1 MLKIVLATN
10 NLGKKREIQEIL
22 KGLPIELA
30 LAGDFPGCPDSD
42 EPFDTYL
49 ENAEDKARLVAE
61 YTGCWAL
68 ADDSG
73 LEVDFLKGRPGVL
86 SARYA
91 GNGVSYEDNYRK
103 VLQELEGVP
112 EERRGALFRCQMV
125 LRNPQGKQFV
135 TEGSLR
141 GRITEKPLGE
151 GGFGYDP
158 IFLLPE
164 EGKTLAQMTS
174 ERKNSISHRRRA
186 LAGMLPHF
194 RELANA
200 SNPRFSS

>member
-10 NLGKKREIQEIL
+10 NRGKKREIREIL

-30 LAGDFPGCPDSD
+30 LAGDFPGCPDSE
-42 EPFDTYL
+42 EPYDTYL

-91 GNGVSYEDNYRK
+91 GEGASYEDNYRK
-103 VLQELEGVP
+103 ILCELEGVP
-112 EERRGALFRCQMV
+112 KERRGAFFRCQMV
-125 LRNPQGKQFV
+125 LRSPKGKQFV
-135 TEGSLR
+135 TEGCLE

-158 IFLLPE
+158 IFFMPE
-164 EGKTLAQMTS
+164 EGKTLAQMTL
-174 ERKNSISHRRRA
+174 EKKNSLSHRRRA
-186 LAGMLPHF
+186 LARMLPHF
-194 RELANA
+194 RELA
-200 SNPRFSS
+200 SI

>member
-1 MLKIVLATN
+1 MLKLVLATN
-10 NLGKKREIQEIL
+10 NAGKKKEIQEIL
-22 KGLPIELA
+22 MGLPIELA
-30 LAGDFPGCPDSD
+30 LAGDFPGCPDSK
-42 EPFDTYL
+42 EPYDTYL

-86 SARYA
+86 SARFA
-91 GNGVSYEDNYRK
+91 GQGVSYEDNFRK
-103 VLQELEGVP
+103 VLRELEGVP

-125 LRNPQGKQFV
+125 LRSPQGEQFV
-135 TEGSLR
+135 TEGTLE

-158 IFLLPE
+158 IFFLPE
-164 EGKTLAQMTS
+164 EGKTLAQMTL
-174 ERKNSISHRRRA
+174 EKKNSLSHRRRA
-186 LAGMLPHF
+186 LVKMLSHF
-194 RELANA
+194 RKLANA
-200 SNPRFSS
+200 